1 MTNDDENEYGRE
13 LTHDEDDEP
22 RPIEIV
28 LPRVRS
34 IVWLGIKVYVIV
46 VIGLSLLGV
55 AVVFLD
61 IALVTVMR

>member
-1 MTNDDENEYGRE
+1 MNTAANSPTTRRRAASNR
-13 LTHDEDDEP
+13 
-22 RPIEIV
+22 IV